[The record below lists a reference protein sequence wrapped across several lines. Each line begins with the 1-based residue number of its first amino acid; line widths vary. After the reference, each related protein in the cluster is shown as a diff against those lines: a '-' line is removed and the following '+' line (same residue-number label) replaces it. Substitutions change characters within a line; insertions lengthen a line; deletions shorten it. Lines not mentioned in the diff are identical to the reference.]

1 VATFAVI
8 NNGIVKNCIIADS
21 LDIAQEVTGLTCV
34 EYTNENAPSIGYLYD
49 NGIFTNPNPQVET
62 YQETTDIEAEQETTN
77 NG

>member
-1 VATFAVI
+1 MATFAVI
-8 NNGIVKNCIIADS
+8 NNGIVENCIVADS

-49 NGIFTNPNPQVET
+49 NGIFTNPNSPVISE
-62 YQETTDIEAEQETTN
+62 EEVID

>member
-1 VATFAVI
+1 MATFAVI
-8 NNGIVKNCIIADS
+8 NNGIVENCIVADS

-49 NGIFTNPNPQVET
+49 NGIFTNPNPPV
-62 YQETTDIEAEQETTN
+62 EAEQETTD

>member
-8 NNGIVKNCIIADS
+8 NNGIVENCIIADS

-34 EYTNENAPSIGYLYD
+34 EYTNENTPSIGYLYD

>member
-1 VATFAVI
+1 MATFAII
-8 NNGIVKNCIIADS
+8 NNGIVENCIVADS

-49 NGIFTNPNPQVET
+49 NGIFTNPNPPVEV
-62 YQETTDIEAEQETTN
+62 EQEIID